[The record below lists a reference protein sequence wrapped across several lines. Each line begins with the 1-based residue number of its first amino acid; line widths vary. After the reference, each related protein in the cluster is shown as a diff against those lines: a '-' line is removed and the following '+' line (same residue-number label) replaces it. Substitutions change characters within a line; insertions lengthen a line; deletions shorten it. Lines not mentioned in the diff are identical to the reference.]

1 MFASDGILEK
11 ERNFSGSEGG
21 WIALREN
28 PGSRNRLPLASSEF
42 RIQFVFLASITNA
55 LALIKFY
62 FFGLFLF
69 LANLKFLK
77 FLKFLKG
84 GSSPKY
90 IALRAKVERNKV
102 QAQKC
107 CMKILP
113 YVNSV
118 EYLYTLIVSFKKD
131 NFARCKWISYLCKEK
146 LPPHADWTVEYFS
159 LFASVAILEKE
170 RRWMGKGPNFLRA
183 CMCAAVP

>member
-77 FLKFLKG
+77 FLKG

-102 QAQKC
+102 QAQK
-107 CMKILP
+107 MLHE
-113 YVNSV
+113 N
-118 EYLYTLIVSFKKD
+118 T
-131 NFARCKWISYLCKEK
+131 
-146 LPPHADWTVEYFS
+146 S
-159 LFASVAILEKE
+159 L
-170 RRWMGKGPNFLRA
+170 R
-183 CMCAAVP
+183 